1 MNPGADSGGTYAAE
15 VLATLA
21 SGLSVDATESGRKAL
36 EVVRARSPELIVIG
50 EQTGEDLVTTSAG
63 FIDMMLVA
71 LRNDVELPWLDFEQ
85 RSRDYG
91 RLRAAQGLPLELLI
105 DVLAVYRRATIEL
118 LSRPIQG
125 KAHYDEIIAM
135 AQGRLED
142 VTERLTTAIA
152 RGYLEHIDEEHRA
165 RESEMYG
172 LAAIVSAMGRSL
184 DLGETAEV
192 ALIEALAALRLSTG
206 ALWLRERPSKKLIHT
221 VGLDADQVDDFAR
234 QVGPHVKASASAV
247 GRAESQVDR
256 ISGQEWNA
264 LRAQLRVR
272 GRTVGMM
279 TVATMVDR
287 VFGASD
293 LLFMAAVADQV
304 AIAIDRARQFAS
316 EARTDHLTGL
326 ANRREFERVMEREV
340 ALAERHS
347 RRLSLMMIDLDN
359 LKRINDR
366 LGHSAGDGALR
377 LVAQQLLRVV
387 RASDLCARVG
397 GDEFAV
403 AMPETDLDRARE
415 VANRLR
421 RAVEQGV
428 KRVPPSA
435 TVRIASTTSCAA
447 RDLWMKALA
456 PASRAAIRA
465 ASLSSRVRKISLV
478 SGRTWRIPVAASAPV
493 PSVSRKSIKTRSGV
507 SSAARTIESAT
518 EPACPTT
525 VMSFWSLIRAA
536 RPSATT
542 WWSSTM
548 RTRVVSLFTATSI
561 P

>member
-1 MNPGADSGGTYAAE
+1 MNPGAESGGTHATD
-15 VLATLA
+15 VLASLA
-21 SGLSVDATESGRKAL
+21 GGLSVDATESGRKAL
-36 EVVRARSPELIVIG
+36 EVVRARSPELILVG

-63 FIDMMLVA
+63 FIDMMLAA
-71 LRNDVELPWLDFEQ
+71 LRNDVGLVWPDFEQ

-105 DVLAVYRRATIEL
+105 DVVAVYRRATIEL
-118 LSRPIQG
+118 VSRPIEG
-125 KAHYDEIIAM
+125 KPHYDEIITI

-152 RGYLEHIDEEHRA
+152 RGFLEHIDEEHRA

-206 ALWLRERPSKKLIHT
+206 ALWLRERSSYKLVHT
-221 VGLDADQVDDFAR
+221 VGLDQDQIEDFAR
-234 QVGPHVKASASAV
+234 QVGPHVKAAASVV

-256 ISGQEWNA
+256 VSGPEWNA
-264 LRAQLRVR
+264 LRGQLRVR

-279 TVATMVDR
+279 TVGTIVDR
-287 VFGASD
+287 LFNAGD

-304 AIAIDRARQFAS
+304 AIAIDRARQFAN

-366 LGHSAGDGALR
+366 LGHSAGDAALK
-377 LVAQQLLRVV
+377 LVAQQLQRVV
-387 RASDLCARVG
+387 RASDVCARVG

-403 AMPETDLDRARE
+403 AMPETDLDRARD
-415 VANRLR
+415 VAIRLR
-421 RAVEQGV
+421 RAVDHAALSMRPAGQVDVSVGISAWRAGQDWQAVYQAADSDLYED
-428 KRVPPSA
+428 KRRRK
-435 TVRIASTTSCAA
+435 TVRRWQQEDQPSPI
-447 RDLWMKALA
+447 RILG
-456 PASRAAIRA
+456 RAGGR
-465 ASLSSRVRKISLV
+465 RKV
-478 SGRTWRIPVAASAPV
+478 SGA
-493 PSVSRKSIKTRSGV
+493 
-507 SSAARTIESAT
+507 
-518 EPACPTT
+518 
-525 VMSFWSLIRAA
+525 
-536 RPSATT
+536 
-542 WWSSTM
+542 
-548 RTRVVSLFTATSI
+548 
-561 P
+561 

>member
-1 MNPGADSGGTYAAE
+1 MD

-36 EVVRARSPELIVIG
+36 EVVRERSPELIAIG

-63 FIDMMLVA
+63 FIDMMLAA
-71 LRNDVELPWLDFEQ
+71 LRNDVELPWPDFEQ

-118 LSRPIQG
+118 ISRPIQG
-125 KAHYDEIIAM
+125 KPHYDEIITI

-152 RGYLEHIDEEHRA
+152 RGFLEHIDEEHRA

-206 ALWLRERPSKKLIHT
+206 ALWLRERSSYKLVHT

-256 ISGQEWNA
+256 ISSQEWNA

-272 GRTVGMM
+272 GRTVGML

-293 LLFMAAVADQV
+293 LLFTAAVADQV

-326 ANRREFERVMEREV
+326 ANRREFERVMEREA
-340 ALAERHS
+340 ALAERHN

-366 LGHSAGDGALR
+366 LGHSAGDGALKI
-377 LVAQQLLRVV
+377 VAQQLQRVV
-387 RASDLCARVG
+387 RASDVCARVG

-403 AMPETDLDRARE
+403 AMPETDLDRARD
-415 VANRLR
+415 VALRLR
-421 RAVEQGV
+421 GAVEHAALSLRAPEHVEVSVGIAAWRPGQDWQAIYKAADTDLYED
-428 KRVPPSA
+428 KRRRK
-435 TVRIASTTSCAA
+435 TVR
-447 RDLWMKALA
+447 RWRQEDQ
-456 PASRAAIRA
+456 PAEIRILGRGA
-465 ASLSSRVRKISLV
+465 GRRRV
-478 SGRTWRIPVAASAPV
+478 SGA
-493 PSVSRKSIKTRSGV
+493 
-507 SSAARTIESAT
+507 
-518 EPACPTT
+518 
-525 VMSFWSLIRAA
+525 
-536 RPSATT
+536 
-542 WWSSTM
+542 
-548 RTRVVSLFTATSI
+548 
-561 P
+561 